1 MPESASFG
9 DDVPLVLGMISPES
23 ASFGDDFSL
32 VLGMFFDYFYWF
44 KITQI
49 KLLYR
54 QMWGLMTYAT
64 ATTNI
69 KRKFRIFYTI
79 DGTLL

>member
-1 MPESASFG
+1 M
-9 DDVPLVLGMISPES
+9 PES

-44 KITQI
+44 KIAQI
-49 KLLYR
+49 KLVYI

-64 ATTNI
+64 AITNI
-69 KRKFRIFYTI
+69 KRKFNVRAISKARA
-79 DGTLL
+79 